1 MSLKILELENEQ
13 MMDALAELIDPLNEI
28 LTDDELK
35 DIANGGGNALGIIK
49 KILKD
54 HKQSIIA
61 ILAVLDDVEPESVK
75 VNILTLLARFG
86 ELKTL
91 YYTSGIRSLFSSQ
104 AQMND

>member
-13 MMDALAELIDPLNEI
+13 ALDALAELIDPLNEI
-28 LTDDELK
+28 LTDEELK
-35 DIANGGGNALGIIK
+35 KIANGGGNALGIIR

-61 ILAVLDDVEPESVK
+61 ILAVLDNTEPENVK
-75 VNILTLLARFG
+75 VSILSLLARFS

-91 YYTSGIRSLFSSQ
+91 YYTSGIRDLFSSQ